1 MRKRTWV
8 AASALFGTM
17 LIGSACTEAQRDRA
31 EQRTDTAADRA
42 GETMGDASITTAV
55 KSKMAADVRMSTLTS
70 VDVDTSGAIVTLSGH
85 VPTDADKR
93 QAETV
98 AKSVDG
104 VARVENKLEVRP

>member
-31 EQRTDTAADRA
+31 ETRTDQAADRA
-42 GETMGDASITTAV
+42 GGAMSDGSITTAV
-55 KSKMAADVRMSTLTS
+55 KSKMAADVRMSTMTS
-70 VDVDTSGAIVTLSGH
+70 VDVDTNGSVVTLSGH
-85 VPTDADKR
+85 VPSEADKK
-93 QAETV
+93 QAEIV

-104 VARVENKLEVRP
+104 VARVENNLEVRP

>member
-17 LIGSACTEAQRDRA
+17 LIGSACNQAQRERA
-31 EQRTDTAADRA
+31 EQRTETAADRA
-42 GETMGDASITTAV
+42 GGAMSDASITTAV

-70 VDVDTSGAIVTLSGH
+70 VDVDTNGAVVTLSGH
-85 VPTDADKR
+85 VPTEADKT

-104 VARVENKLEVRP
+104 VARIENKLEVRP